1 MLFINREFKCTKW
14 RGKSLHSS
22 NSIFFFFFFHLCAR
36 ISFYINIQFI
46 KYPIF
51 FFTWKYFSKDDRAF
65 YKKKSFLLET
75 KKREKVNSSMCETR
89 VKNSAERKREFLFF
103 LSLSPQFKETLAIPL
118 RHAMCYACGCSNR
131 GVSDSRVPLI

>member
-1 MLFINREFKCTKW
+1 MHKMARQISPFLKFYF
-14 RGKSLHSS
+14 L
-22 NSIFFFFFFHLCAR
+22 FFFFSSLCT
-36 ISFYINIQFI
+36 NFI
-46 KYPIF
+46 LYKYPIYQIF

-118 RHAMCYACGCSNR
+118 RHAMCYACGCSNC